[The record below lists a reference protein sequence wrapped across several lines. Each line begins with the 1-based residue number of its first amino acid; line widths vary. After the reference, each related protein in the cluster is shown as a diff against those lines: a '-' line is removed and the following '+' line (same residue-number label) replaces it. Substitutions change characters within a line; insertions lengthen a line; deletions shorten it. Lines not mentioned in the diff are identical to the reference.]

1 MFFDRHSLNSAHL
14 SFSKADQN
22 RTFFMCNADPLFS
35 FSPVVTKTDF
45 AFLWHTGKMNT
56 GKKHFG
62 LTRRNGAAG
71 IREVSKGGAGRPA
84 FGTRSCSQGLVCYAE
99 QKVRGHTE
107 EAGELQQYIVADLFH
122 ISVVYAVIPC
132 GASIGSAGA
141 LLKSEL
147 RKRGLDLQRVDA
159 LVVPDGALIYYDI
172 DPPAKLEKQMESATQ
187 ELAEIKTA
195 VDRHN
200 GNRITGNAAAAKA
213 MLAAYHAGMSTKQF
227 HVASSCISC
236 GKCADICP
244 SDAIRIVSGR
254 PYWEKSR
261 CYKCCGCINRC
272 PVSAI
277 QYGKKTIS
285 RGRYVNPVLK

>member
-1 MFFDRHSLNSAHL
+1 MIFYFTGTGNSLFAA
-14 SFSKADQN
+14 KA
-22 RTFFMCNADPLFS
+22 L
-35 FSPVVTKTDF
+35 
-45 AFLWHTGKMNT
+45 
-56 GKKHFG
+56 
-62 LTRRNGAAG
+62 
-71 IREVSKGGAGRPA
+71 
-84 FGTRSCSQGLVCYAE
+84 
-99 QKVRGHTE
+99 
-107 EAGELQQYIVADLFH
+107 AGEGEEIISIIDALHTKAFQYTLADNEKLGFVFPVYFYTV
-122 ISVVYAVIPC
+122 SDPVLDFVRSLKVDNASFVYAVIPC

-172 DPPAKLEKQMESATQ
+172 DPPSKLEKQLESATQ

-200 GNRITGNAAAAKA
+200 GNRITGSAAAAKA

-227 HVASSCISC
+227 HVDSSCISC

-277 QYGKKTIS
+277 QYGKKTES